1 MQEFGPNV
9 RSIFRGRRGGRL
21 FLDGCYVRYD
31 DYSFFNETL
40 DVQDTTV
47 CETQDFVGNHTVF
60 AANVKVLVRNLSV
73 EAPKNDNFFVGFVN
87 EGYITVYGL
96 AQCWES
102 VSGSACEDCLAKAVS
117 NIGSCTP
124 KEEGRVLNAGCY
136 MRYSTQKFYYNSSDL
151 VGGHNHGEFCFF
163 FLTSIDSVWICNF
176 IF

>member
-1 MQEFGPNV
+1 MAGFSWTGV
-9 RSIFRGRRGGRL
+9 MLGTMITLSSMRL
-21 FLDGCYVRYD
+21 WMCK
-31 DYSFFNETL
+31 
-40 DVQDTTV
+40 TTV

-87 EGYITVYGL
+87 KGYITVYGL

-136 MRYSTQKFYYNSSDL
+136 MRYSTQKFFIIRVIWLEDIIMVSFVS
-151 VGGHNHGEFCFF
+151 F
-163 FLTSIDSVWICNF
+163 FLLQLILSGFVISFFSSSKQLVLTFSY
-176 IF
+176 